1 MKSIKYLK
9 KSDDERT
16 KNNQIKGCRL
26 KISAFF
32 HVEKKTKKRWR
43 RWRRSNALH

>member
-1 MKSIKYLK
+1 MMKEPK
-9 KSDDERT
+9 
-16 KNNQIKGCRL
+16 NQIKGCRL

-32 HVEKKTKKRWR
+32 HVEKKTKRRWRR